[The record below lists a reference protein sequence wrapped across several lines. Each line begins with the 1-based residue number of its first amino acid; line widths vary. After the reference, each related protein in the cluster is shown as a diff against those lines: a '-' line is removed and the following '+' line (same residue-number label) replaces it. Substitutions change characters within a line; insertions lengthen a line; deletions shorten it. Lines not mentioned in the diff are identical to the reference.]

1 MGQIPM
7 PTRHTPRLVRPRL
20 VRPHLV
26 RPHLV
31 RAAISRLT
39 RGMRRT
45 RVLLEI
51 SIAALL
57 IGPPL
62 GVTATWAA
70 SAGGTLS
77 LEAGSGKVISLADAA
92 ANVFVADPKVAEVRP
107 ASATTLFVFGVGP
120 GHTTIAALDT
130 SGHVVAQ
137 YEVAVVPSHFS
148 ASEAQAAIA
157 RMIPAGRITVQ
168 AAAKGLLLTGRAENA
183 GEAAQAAAVA
193 RGYLADGQTV
203 DNQISVQSSIQV
215 TLQVRVAE
223 MSRQVVR
230 DLGVDWQALGG
241 IGKYAALGLATP
253 GGGVAGAFGSLAGSY
268 ARGDS
273 SVTGLIDAL
282 SQDNLA
288 HILAEP
294 SLTVMSG
301 QPASFL
307 VGGEFPVP
315 VSEQN
320 GVVAVSFK
328 NFGVSL
334 AFVPTVFS
342 DGRISVHVA
351 PEVSSISNANSVT
364 VAVGASTGTSSSG
377 SSSSSTA
384 ATGFT
389 IPSLVVQRAE
399 TTVELGSGQTFAIAG
414 LLQDVVQHNVSG
426 LPFLGDIPV
435 LGPLFRSDA
444 FNRQQTELVILV
456 TPFVVKP
463 VSDRLA
469 LHTPDENY
477 SPPGELDRLLLLRQ
491 TGNGGPATPVRIP
504 GDAGFVVQ

>member
-1 MGQIPM
+1 MRQVPM
-7 PTRHTPRLVRPRL
+7 LLRHAH
-20 VRPHLV
+20 HLV
-26 RPHLV
+26 RRV
-31 RAAISRLT
+31 TSRLT
-39 RGMRRT
+39 G
-45 RVLLEI
+45 VLLEI

-62 GVTATWAA
+62 GITAA
-70 SAGGTLS
+70 SAAPDNVLS
-77 LEAGSGKVISLADAA
+77 MEAGSGKVVTLAGAA
-92 ANVFVADPKVAEVRP
+92 SNVFVADPKVAEVRP
-107 ASATTLFVFGVGP
+107 ASDSTLFVFGVGP
-120 GHTTIAALDT
+120 GHTTIAALDGT
-130 SGHVVAQ
+130 GHLVAQ
-137 YEVAVVPSHFS
+137 YEVTVIPSHFG
-148 ASEAQAAIA
+148 ANEAQAAIA
-157 RMIPAGRITVQ
+157 RMIPGSRIAVQ
-168 AAAKGLLLTGRAENA
+168 PANKGLLITGRVENA
-183 GEAAQAAAVA
+183 GEAAQAAAIA
-193 RGYLADGQTV
+193 RGYIG
-203 DNQISVQSSIQV
+203 DNQVVENQLSIQSSIQV

-230 DLGVDWQALGG
+230 ALGVDWQALGS
-241 IGKYAALGLATP
+241 IGKYAALGFATP
-253 GGGVAGAFGSLAGSY
+253 GGAVAGAFGSIAGSY
-268 ARGDS
+268 VDHTT
-273 SVTGLIDAL
+273 SVTGVIDAL

-301 QPASFL
+301 QSASFL

-351 PEVSSISNANSVT
+351 PEVSSISNTNSVT
-364 VAVGASTGTSSSG
+364 VAVGSASSSG
-377 SSSSSTA
+377 SSSSSSGNST
-384 ATGFT
+384 TTSSFT

-414 LLQDVVQHNVSG
+414 LLQDVVQHNTTG

-456 TPFVVKP
+456 TPFIVKP
-463 VSDRLA
+463 VNDRLA
-469 LHTPDENY
+469 LHTPDESY
-477 SPPGELDRLLLLRQ
+477 TPPGELDRLLLLHQ
-491 TGNGGPATPVRIP
+491 MGSGGPATPVRIP